1 MRLSS
6 LHSQCISVLPTLGSA
21 SHLLRPLGAPTNTK
35 YSHLPQLPTKC
46 VRPIFLLIALVR
58 IFMLRD
64 IGQAA
69 FHLRNSYESLC
80 YTAKAVNCCVLKH
93 RFSCYLKDSDTEMLP
108 KLDMEGAI
116 SGHSLKQCNQISGKI
131 WLFTCMYFMLFIA

>member
-1 MRLSS
+1 M
-6 LHSQCISVLPTLGSA
+6 PSA
-21 SHLLRPLGAPTNTK
+21 FLFSKPRAPLLILLRPLGTPTSTK
-35 YSHLPQLPTKC
+35 YSHLPLVPTKR
-46 VRPIFLLIALVR
+46 VRLDPIFLPIALVK
-58 IFMLRD
+58 IFLLRD

-80 YTAKAVNCCVLKH
+80 YTVKAVNCCILKH

-108 KLDMEGAI
+108 KVDMEGAI

-131 WLFTCMYFMLFIA
+131 CMYFMLCIA